1 VTSSVAGRLSAAIA
15 NIDAIAAAFQRKGEQ
30 PGMAYGII
38 ADGQLLHASG
48 LGERWI
54 GGPAPDADTVFRI
67 ASMTKSFTAAGVL
80 QLRDV
85 GALHLDDPVEA
96 YVPELSGMK
105 GPTADSPRLTIRHLL
120 TMAGGL
126 PKDDAWADRQQGIS
140 DRAFSEMLRD
150 GFSFARA
157 PGTRYE
163 YSNLGYAILGRVA
176 SAAAGIPYDEI
187 IVQRLLEPLGMAHT
201 GFVASQMPSAALAK
215 GYRRVDDQWMELPF
229 DDHGAFAPMGGLFS
243 TVRDLADWVAGFTGA
258 YPPRDDIEHHPLRRS
273 SRREVQQPHNAIP
286 LDHKARPIDE
296 LARCCSSCYGYGL
309 FVDDDSRLGVIVRH
323 SGGYPGFGS
332 HMRWHPKSRIGVVV
346 LANSTYAPARML
358 AAEMLDSLLSS
369 PSMLPPSR
377 RGGTTAGVP
386 DLAPG
391 GCAPWPAT
399 LAARLDVNRLLV
411 SWSDSIAQH
420 LFAESVALDEPLD
433 RRRAEIDR
441 IRQEI
446 GEVQDEVGQPLEH
459 DSAAHCAWWL
469 RGPRG
474 RVRAEIR
481 LTPERTPRVQ
491 SLRLTPVPE
500 PDSRLRGLL
509 DTLLVAIN
517 DGATIWPSSLPTAP
531 SLDRERLTR
540 LLRLA
545 SAWVGTCRL
554 AEFYAGDGTTNVTAK
569 LAGTLGQLILMVST
583 EPDDLLVTGF
593 TVSVDGEESGGP

>member
-215 GYRRVDDQWMELPF
+215 GYRRVDDQWMER
-229 DDHGAFAPMGGLFS
+229 
-243 TVRDLADWVAGFTGA
+243 T
-258 YPPRDDIEHHPLRRS
+258 
-273 SRREVQQPHNAIP
+273 
-286 LDHKARPIDE
+286 
-296 LARCCSSCYGYGL
+296 
-309 FVDDDSRLGVIVRH
+309 RH
-323 SGGYPGFGS
+323 
-332 HMRWHPKSRIGVVV
+332 
-346 LANSTYAPARML
+346 
-358 AAEMLDSLLSS
+358 
-369 PSMLPPSR
+369 
-377 RGGTTAGVP
+377 GTTSSITPYAGPPVGKSSNRTTP
-386 DLAPG
+386 SHWTTRHARSMSWRD
-391 GCAPWPAT
+391 
-399 LAARLDVNRLLV
+399 AARAATAMAS
-411 SWSDSIAQH
+411 SWM
-420 LFAESVALDEPLD
+420 
-433 RRRAEIDR
+433 
-441 IRQEI
+441 
-446 GEVQDEVGQPLEH
+446 
-459 DSAAHCAWWL
+459 
-469 RGPRG
+469 
-474 RVRAEIR
+474 
-481 LTPERTPRVQ
+481 
-491 SLRLTPVPE
+491 
-500 PDSRLRGLL
+500 
-509 DTLLVAIN
+509 
-517 DGATIWPSSLPTAP
+517 TIP
-531 SLDRERLTR
+531 
-540 LLRLA
+540 
-545 SAWVGTCRL
+545 G
-554 AEFYAGDGTTNVTAK
+554 
-569 LAGTLGQLILMVST
+569 
-583 EPDDLLVTGF
+583 
-593 TVSVDGEESGGP
+593 SG